1 MFKNV
6 LFQIHWFLGIT
17 AGVVLAIVGLTGG
30 MLAFEQEI
38 LRLMNRGVITVAPP
52 SPSPLSPADMLT
64 RIATASPGKRIASL
78 TLFSD
83 PHDAA
88 RVGYAAEPPARRE
101 PLRQSLFR

>member
-1 MFKNV
+1 MFRNF

-52 SPSPLSPADMLT
+52 SLPQLSPADMLA
-64 RIATASPGKRIASL
+64 RIATSSPGKRIASHVRE
-78 TLFSD
+78 TI
-83 PHDAA
+83 AGGA
-88 RVGYAAEPPARRE
+88 PARADRDGAGRG
-101 PLRQSLFR
+101 PDAMGR